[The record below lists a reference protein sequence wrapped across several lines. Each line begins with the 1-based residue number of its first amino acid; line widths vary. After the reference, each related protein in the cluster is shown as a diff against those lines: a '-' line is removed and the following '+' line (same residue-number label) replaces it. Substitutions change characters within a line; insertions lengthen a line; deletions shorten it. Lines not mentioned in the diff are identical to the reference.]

1 MSQALM
7 AKTGAEPGYVSYASN
22 GAMMFRSS
30 VLHKSPSDIQGRV
43 PAPAGEYHVSVRQ
56 TGAITT

>member
-30 VLHKSPSDIQGRV
+30 VLHKTHRLTFRDAYPHRRV
-43 PAPAGEYHVSVRQ
+43 S
-56 TGAITT
+56 ITFLYGKPGQ